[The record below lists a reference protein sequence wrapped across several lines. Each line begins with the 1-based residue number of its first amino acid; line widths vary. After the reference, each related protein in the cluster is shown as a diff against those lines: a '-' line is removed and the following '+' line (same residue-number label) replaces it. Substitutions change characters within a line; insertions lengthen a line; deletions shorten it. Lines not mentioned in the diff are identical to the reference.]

1 MQGWR
6 GGAVG
11 EGLCGGKACG
21 GHRLAEGEGRR
32 PGGEAADTGEARVF
46 RRSRNGLR
54 PVGGRVLA
62 FGRGQRRGRG
72 WGERGPGRCGMID
85 GGKNHGTV
93 AEGRAEQC
101 RKR

>member
-6 GGAVG
+6 GGAVE

-21 GHRLAEGEGRR
+21 GHRLAAKPPTRAQPVCFDAVETACGPVPAGSRILRR
-32 PGGEAADTGEARVF
+32 A
-46 RRSRNGLR
+46 
-54 PVGGRVLA
+54 
-62 FGRGQRRGRG
+62 
-72 WGERGPGRCGMID
+72 GRCGMID

>member
-6 GGAVG
+6 GSTVG

-21 GHRLAEGEGRR
+21 PVPAGSKILRR
-32 PGGEAADTGEARVF
+32 A
-46 RRSRNGLR
+46 
-54 PVGGRVLA
+54 
-62 FGRGQRRGRG
+62 
-72 WGERGPGRCGMID
+72 GRCGMID
-85 GGKNHGTV
+85 GGKNHGTF